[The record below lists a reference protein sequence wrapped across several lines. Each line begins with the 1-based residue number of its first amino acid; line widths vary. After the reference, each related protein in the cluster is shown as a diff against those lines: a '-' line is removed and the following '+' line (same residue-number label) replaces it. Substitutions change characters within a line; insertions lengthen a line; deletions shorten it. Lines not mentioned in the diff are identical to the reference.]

1 MKDAGGERQ
10 EMRAN
15 LLSKIVDLCV
25 QGFDICST
33 TVWTSRH
40 HILLLGLRLLSDS
53 VLIQL
58 LA

>member
-1 MKDAGGERQ
+1 
-10 EMRAN
+10 MRAN
-15 LLSKIVDLCV
+15 LLSKVVDLCV

-33 TVWTSRH
+33 TVWTSRQ

-53 VLIQL
+53 VLVQL